1 MLVFLEFGAIIIAT
15 TSSCPFYHPY
25 RYPTTPLL
33 LFFYFLDYQQIA
45 NAAFLRTEMKKIL
58 SLSEHEPSELHNSNT
73 ESHEGISFFSNK
85 FMARRHPISL
95 PQIWI
100 WWHQYLQ
107 IYTLFVWKQHVPP
120 FAPEFP
126 LHQIPQEPWQ
136 NSQTNPPN
144 TVDYSIP
151 EQKHLWYYFD
161 VPQSKYL
168 HLDDFSTH

>member
-73 ESHEGISFFSNK
+73 ESHEGISFFPINSWPGDIRYLFHKSEFGDTNTFK
-85 FMARRHPISL
+85 FI
-95 PQIWI
+95 
-100 WWHQYLQ
+100 
-107 IYTLFVWKQHVPP
+107 LFSFGNNMYPHLLLNFLFIKYRKNPGK
-120 FAPEFP
+120 
-126 LHQIPQEPWQ
+126 IPKRILRIQ
-136 NSQTNPPN
+136 
-144 TVDYSIP
+144 
-151 EQKHLWYYFD
+151 
-161 VPQSKYL
+161 
-168 HLDDFSTH
+168 